1 MSEFGSVSK
10 RRIKSKPIT
19 RFYYFFPF
27 QLLLLHFKR
36 NHVLLFFWV
45 LLSLYITG
53 SLGDSFGV
61 DSLFLAPTYMG
72 EISYLSFIIM
82 GFSFGGFIMSFHI
95 YSYILFAQEF
105 KFLATLSR
113 PFLKFCINNMIIP
126 LLFLILFIYQ
136 IQSFLSTE
144 ELVDFVSIAG
154 YVLSLFAGLIIFY
167 LLSIFYF
174 VKFNKNV
181 YVISGKTENY
191 YDDLGKS
198 SLKQSNFI
206 KKKKNAKNYLDKR
219 TWHVETYMSGL
230 FSISLARS
238 TKHYEK
244 QLLEKVFSQNHIN
257 ASLFELALIV
267 SFIVIGLFR
276 ENDWL
281 NIPAGASIFL
291 LFTLLVMV
299 FSVVY
304 SWFKGWTLTLL
315 IVGIFAFNYMSTHF
329 HWFQF
334 RNYAYGLNY
343 SNPVD
348 YDFEKIKT
356 ISFDKERLKSSNKSA
371 LYSLESW
378 KNKNYENGKLPK
390 LILVNT
396 SGGGLRAAL
405 WTVHLLHHLDSVTK
419 NEFFNHTYLMTGAS
433 GGMIGA
439 AYYREMMLN
448 NILNND
454 SILEGN
460 RIKNA
465 MGTDLLNPLA
475 FSIATT
481 DMFMRFKKFQ
491 DGHYEYTKDRGWFFE
506 SQLVSNLNAFYDKR
520 LNDYDSLEYNAIIP
534 TIIFSPSLVND
545 GRRMLISSQPIS
557 FLTYEDS
564 LKYSNTNSSL
574 ENIEYS
580 ALFSNN
586 SPMNLKM
593 TSAIRMNATFPY
605 ILPMVV
611 MPTSPKIEIM
621 DAGIR
626 DNYGLS
632 TSLKYLQKFRFWI
645 QNNTSGVVVVQIRD
659 KQKVDEI
666 KDKQS
671 GSLIS
676 KLFTPLTNVY
686 SNFLKI
692 QDYNHDNLLQ
702 SIDEWY
708 DGSFEMINFNIE
720 QVENEEISMSWHLT
734 SKDKTKIYEQL
745 SNEENKKSLEKINQL
760 LLH

>member
-10 RRIKSKPIT
+10 RRIKSNPLT

-36 NHVLLFFWV
+36 NHILLFFWV
-45 LLSLYITG
+45 LLSLYVTG
-53 SLGDSFGV
+53 SLGGSFGI

-72 EISYLSFIIM
+72 EISYLSFLIM

-126 LLFLILFIYQ
+126 LLFLMLFICK
-136 IQSFLSTE
+136 IQSFLNTE
-144 ELVDFVSIAG
+144 ELIDFFPVFG
-154 YVLSLFAGLIIFY
+154 YVASLIGGLILFY

-191 YDDLGKS
+191 YDDLGKT

-206 KKKKNAKNYLDKR
+206 KKNKNAKNYLDKR

-257 ASLFELALIV
+257 ASLFELVLIV
-267 SFIVIGLFR
+267 SFIIIGLFR
-276 ENDWL
+276 ENEWL

-299 FSVVY
+299 FSVFY
-304 SWFKGWTLTLL
+304 SWFKGWTLTVL
-315 IVGIFAFNYMSTHF
+315 ILGIFSFNYMSTHF
-329 HWFQF
+329 DWFQF

-348 YDFEKIKT
+348 YDFEKIKS
-356 ISFDKERLKSSNKSA
+356 ISFDKKRLNKSNKSA
-371 LYSLESW
+371 LHSLESW
-378 KNKNYENGKLPK
+378 KKKNYNVGELPK

-405 WTVHLLHHLDSVTK
+405 WTVHLLHHLDSVTN
-419 NEFFNHTYLMTGAS
+419 NEFFNHTHLMTGAS

-439 AYYREMMLN
+439 AYYREMMLEN
-448 NILNND
+448 SNSQDLILNGEKVK
-454 SILEGN
+454 S
-460 RIKNA
+460 A

-491 DGHYEYTKDRGWFFE
+491 DETYEYTKDRGWFFE
-506 SQLVSNLNAFYDKR
+506 SQLVSNLDAFHDKR
-520 LNDYDSLEYNAIIP
+520 LIDYDSVEYNSVIP

-545 GRRMLISSQPIS
+545 GRRLLISSQPIS

-564 LKYSNTNSSL
+564 LKYLNTKSSL
-574 ENIEYS
+574 ENIEFN
-580 ALFSNN
+580 ALFSEN
-586 SPMNLKM
+586 SSMNLKI

-605 ILPMVV
+605 VLPMVV

-659 KQKVDEI
+659 KQKIDKF

-708 DGSFEMINFNIE
+708 DGSVEMVNFNIE

-745 SNEENKKSLEKINQL
+745 YNEENKNSIEKIKQL